1 MEKNSEIFL
10 NIVKENNCYKKCVFT
25 SFQELESWKSLIF
38 KRGQYWYQYDNWNL
52 PNTGIVKEWEV
63 DSNDWI
69 PKVESFES
77 DSSTQFNLVLDI
89 EKCLIPDN
97 YVLQDVRFSPVV
109 NYIVL
114 VVSCLNSTDLIGV
127 KKYSMERMFRIENVS
142 TESSFYLGKY
152 GILFTRLDSF
162 GRPNKLFYK
171 MLDTSEEK
179 LLFEEIEQS
188 FRIRVMHGDED
199 SCLVKS
205 SDFHK
210 GHIFV
215 YIFRDSGFERY
226 SFSHDICIIPRDIT
240 VFHWRGKT
248 YFLTIS
254 SNSDGEDIIYLKD
267 VISGIDRIIYIPY
280 CERTRQV
287 YWISGK
293 IILDCSDESKSI
305 FYYFDYIEEAVKEND
320 FNRIVF
326 DKKTVIYENSYF
338 NQKLLFV
345 ERGTFSD
352 KILSYSFSTK
362 ILKEEIEVP
371 VFKDFHR
378 YQNTVIW
385 TKGDKNRMSVP
396 ISLFWKGEDFSKLPI
411 NRKCILNVYG
421 AYGRNDNTK
430 LDKIMLS
437 IINAGFLYAIVHV
450 RGGGYLGGD
459 WYRQGKGLNKWNSIN
474 DFIESVHYLIDSNII
489 DKEKVGLI
497 TSSAGGV
504 IAGSVLN
511 EENNLLKSML
521 LFSPFVNPYDAL
533 QNFNDP
539 LSKTEVS
546 EWGDIS
552 NPKIKKYIKS
562 YSPMQNIAKARGSG
576 TLVINILGAKDI
588 YINNK
593 DVLEWSNK
601 QTSIGFPKSI
611 VLPL

>member
-1 MEKNSEIFL
+1 MSAH
-10 NIVKENNCYKKCVFT
+10 
-25 SFQELESWKSLIF
+25 
-38 KRGQYWYQYDNWNL
+38 
-52 PNTGIVKEWEV
+52 
-63 DSNDWI
+63 
-69 PKVESFES
+69 
-77 DSSTQFNLVLDI
+77 
-89 EKCLIPDN
+89 
-97 YVLQDVRFSPVV
+97 
-109 NYIVL
+109 
-114 VVSCLNSTDLIGV
+114 
-127 KKYSMERMFRIENVS
+127 
-142 TESSFYLGKY
+142 
-152 GILFTRLDSF
+152 
-162 GRPNKLFYK
+162 NK
-171 MLDTSEEK
+171 
-179 LLFEEIEQS
+179 
-188 FRIRVMHGDED
+188 G
-199 SCLVKS
+199 
-205 SDFHK
+205 
-210 GHIFV
+210 
-215 YIFRDSGFERY
+215 
-226 SFSHDICIIPRDIT
+226 
-240 VFHWRGKT
+240 
-248 YFLTIS
+248 
-254 SNSDGEDIIYLKD
+254 
-267 VISGIDRIIYIPY
+267 
-280 CERTRQV
+280 

-601 QTSIGFPKSI
+601 LNALGINSLLFLNKSAGHGGFNLSDDHLMI
-611 VLPL
+611 DTLSYFFEVVEGENI